1 MGKRHIGNKIAEALK
16 STTYKFNNKKIIQ
29 ANLRFGF
36 QKTLLISFS
45 GLPVPPLKALG
56 SF

>member
-16 STTYKFNNKKIIQ
+16 SISYKFNNKKIIR
-29 ANLRFGF
+29 ANLRLGF

-45 GLPVPPLKALG
+45 GFAHP
-56 SF
+56 SS